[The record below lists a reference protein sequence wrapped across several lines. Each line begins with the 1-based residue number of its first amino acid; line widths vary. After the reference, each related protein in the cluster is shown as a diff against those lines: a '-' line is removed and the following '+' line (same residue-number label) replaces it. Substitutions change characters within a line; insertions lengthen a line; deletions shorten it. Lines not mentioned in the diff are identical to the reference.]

1 MAKYYA
7 YVFLSK
13 APQNVQ
19 ELDDQIKGTLKSH
32 MSGSWK
38 KPSYETPYGFGFD
51 ILSIDSKHVKLPFI
65 NGTFWSSSKEKKL
78 ETTLDDFFAHWKPS
92 SYVKSVDASEYFL
105 KKVFSEGEILMPNGC
120 YVSRGKFTFRSVLN
134 NDGPL
139 LMNFSKVL
147 YDELLS
153 TGGQESVN
161 SAARKLM
168 KVTNG
173 ALLFCEWREAP
184 QW

>member
-32 MSGSWK
+32 MSGRWK

-51 ILSIDSKHVKLPFI
+51 VLSMHSKQVGLPFI
-65 NGTFWSSSKEKKL
+65 NGTFWPSSKEERLKVSL
-78 ETTLDDFFAHWKPS
+78 EDFFANWKPF
-92 SYVKSVDASEYFL
+92 SYVKSVDASESFL

-120 YVSRGKFTFRSVLN
+120 YVSQGKFTFARILES
-134 NDGPL
+134 DGPL
-139 LMNFSKVL
+139 LLNFSKLL

-153 TGGQESVN
+153 VGGQESVN
-161 SAARKLM
+161 MMARKLI
-168 KVTNG
+168 KVTDG